1 MCSILDKLKYR
12 VANCRLFSSVDLAK
26 AFYGCKLTDKAIESG
41 YTNFICQFGTYFFKS
56 VLTGSTVSPILFI
69 TYLLKY
75 IHSLE
80 DFSADFLYFVA
91 IHYDDLSVY
100 SEAYRTVEE
109 HLDRLELVISRIAR
123 TVLRINVNK
132 SIFVEDTYVNPAPIL
147 GFEIYKGKLQV
158 PSKRIKG
165 LLELKAP
172 KDTKEL
178 Q

>member
-1 MCSILDKLKYR
+1 M
-12 VANCRLFSSVDLAK
+12 
-26 AFYGCKLTDKAIESG
+26 
-41 YTNFICQFGTYFFKS
+41 
-56 VLTGSTVSPILFI
+56 
-69 TYLLKY
+69 
-75 IHSLE
+75 
-80 DFSADFLYFVA
+80 YFVA

-100 SEAYRTVEE
+100 SEGYRTVEE

-123 TVLRINVNK
+123 TGLRINVNK

-178 Q
+178 QSFLGGLNFIRNFLGLDILQQMNFLSQQMHPFTWNDECDKIFKNIKDRLVEGDLILQFPTQNELLVLSCDASNLG